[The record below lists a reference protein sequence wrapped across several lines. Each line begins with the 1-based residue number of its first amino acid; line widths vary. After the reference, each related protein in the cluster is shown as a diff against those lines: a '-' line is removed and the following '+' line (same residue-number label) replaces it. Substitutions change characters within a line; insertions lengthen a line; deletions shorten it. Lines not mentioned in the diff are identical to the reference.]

1 MQFLQALVDEMD
13 RRFPKEELAVIK
25 NFSTIAFPD
34 YGLKELK
41 QLHTRFANCLG
52 SFEEIRLE
60 YSQLLPSLTR
70 SFQTTIKGRVAT
82 VQDVMTELVKPDRS
96 ISFVHCSHLLAIAM
110 VLPVATAEC
119 ERGFSTMKRMKT
131 SSCAIGWRKPSS

>member
-60 YSQLLPSLTR
+60 YNLLSLTDEVF
-70 SFQTTIKGRVAT
+70 SDDYQSAGLA
-82 VQDVMTELVKPDRS
+82 
-96 ISFVHCSHLLAIAM
+96 CS
-110 VLPVATAEC
+110 
-119 ERGFSTMKRMKT
+119 GS
-131 SSCAIGWRKPSS
+131 